1 MQTVLVVSEA
11 SVYAIMMLGRSAKV
25 PVYMYFHV
33 TKRRCDERFS
43 TFKTDSLSETPPPR
57 SSASRAR
64 VRIGVTRLV
73 SMDMQLR
80 DLRHDLRVAQSS
92 DSAGCSK

>member
-11 SVYAIMMLGRSAKV
+11 SVYAIMMLGRSVK
-25 PVYMYFHV
+25 VYMYFHV
-33 TKRRCDERFS
+33 NTKRRCDERFS

-57 SSASRAR
+57 SSASQAR

>member
-11 SVYAIMMLGRSAKV
+11 SVYAIMMLGRSAKE
-25 PVYMYFHV
+25 YMYFHV

-64 VRIGVTRLV
+64 VTIGVTRLV